1 MYPEPDPRT
10 YIAAKTSARIGSQL
24 DAMTHTYHDLREFM
38 TALRTVPGT
47 HGIRDIYVASDSITN
62 REHGPA
68 TLNLKVIVETEA
80 GIDQADAQSRVTG
93 ALEGYVSGERRITYD
108 YTTFENRPAGALA
121 SVVAAR
127 SRPERV
133 SKPPENPND
142 ILLSPHTAT
151 SRWTFSS

>member
-10 YIAAKTSARIGSQL
+10 YIPADTRAHIGSQL
-24 DAMTHTYHDLREFM
+24 AAMTQSYDDLREFM

-68 TLNLKVIVETEA
+68 TLNLKVIVETEM
-80 GIDQADAQSRVTG
+80 GIDQADAQSWVTG
-93 ALEGYVSGERRITYD
+93 ALEGYVSGKRRVTYD
-108 YTTFENRPAGALA
+108 FTTFEKRPAGALA

-127 SRPERV
+127 NHTERARE
-133 SKPPENPND
+133 PHERPND
-142 ILLSPHTAT
+142 ILLSPRADNTT
-151 SRWTFSS
+151 WTFSS